1 MTDKMFAPAFA
12 ALLLLSASGALA
24 AEFPATLDWS
34 GKVSL
39 TLSVSGVLDN
49 VAARSGQTVRKGEVL
64 ASLEPTL
71 FKAAVAES
79 RADLDRLTEEHA
91 DARRDLDRVQELYAR
106 TVSSTTELD
115 AAKLRFARA
124 QSGLAAAQAR
134 VERARRLLA
143 ESELRAPFDAL
154 ILARHGEPGLVIT
167 SQCQPSAVFSV
178 ARADE
183 LAARAQLEAG
193 QAGLVRL
200 GGEADVVVGGKSV
213 KGKVTGL
220 SALADGRYSLE
231 VAIPRN
237 AGMLAG
243 QPASV
248 RLP

>member
-1 MTDKMFAPAFA
+1 MIKKMLAPALA
-12 ALLLLSASGALA
+12 TALLLSAPSARA
-24 AEFPATLDWS
+24 AEYPAVLDWS
-34 GKVSL
+34 GRVSL
-39 TLSVSGVLDN
+39 TLPVSGVLDT
-49 VAARSGQTVRKGEVL
+49 VTARPGQTVKKGEVL

-71 FKAAVAES
+71 FKVAVAES

-91 DARRDLDRVQELYAR
+91 DAKRDLDRVQELYAR

-167 SQCQPSAVFSV
+167 SPCQPPAVFSV

-183 LAARAQLEAG
+183 LMARAQLDVG
-193 QAGLVRL
+193 QAGAIRL
-200 GGEADVVVGGKSV
+200 GGEADVVVGGKAV
-213 KGKVTGL
+213 KGKVAGL
-220 SALADGRYSLE
+220 TALADGRYGLE

-243 QPASV
+243 QPVSV

>member
-1 MTDKMFAPAFA
+1 
-12 ALLLLSASGALA
+12 
-24 AEFPATLDWS
+24 
-34 GKVSL
+34 
-39 TLSVSGVLDN
+39 VLDT
-49 VAARSGQTVRKGEVL
+49 VAARAGQTVKKGEVL

-79 RADLDRLTEEHA
+79 RADLDRLTEEEA
-91 DARRDLDRVQELYAR
+91 DARRDMERVKELYAR
-106 TVSSTTELD
+106 TVSATTELD
-115 AAKLRFARA
+115 ASKLRFARA

-143 ESELRAPFDAL
+143 ESELKAPFDAL
-154 ILARHGEPGLVIT
+154 ILARHGEPGMVVT
-167 SQCQPSAVFSV
+167 SQCQPPAVFSV

-183 LAARAQLEAG
+183 LIARAQVDVV
-193 QAGLVRL
+193 QAGSVRL
-200 GGEADVVVGGKSV
+200 GGEADVVVGGKQM
-213 KGKVTGL
+213 KGRVSGL
-220 SALADGRYSLE
+220 NALPDGRYGLE

>member
-1 MTDKMFAPAFA
+1 MTGKLFVPAFA
-12 ALLLLSASGALA
+12 VVLSLSAPFARA
-24 AEFPATLDWS
+24 AEYPAVLDWY
-34 GKVSL
+34 GRVSL
-39 TLSVSGVLDN
+39 TLSVSGVLDI
-49 VAARSGQTVRKGEVL
+49 VAARPGQTVKKGEVL
-64 ASLEPTL
+64 ASLDPTL

-91 DARRDLDRVQELYAR
+91 DAGRDLDRVQELYAR

-167 SQCQPSAVFSV
+167 SPCQPPAVFSV

-183 LAARAQLEAG
+183 LMARAQLDVG
-193 QAGLVRL
+193 QAGAIRL
-200 GGEADVVVGGKSV
+200 GGEADVVAGGKAV
-213 KGKVTGL
+213 KGKVAGL
-220 SALADGRYSLE
+220 TALADGRYSLE

-243 QPASV
+243 QPVSV

>member
-1 MTDKMFAPAFA
+1 MIDKMFPPALA
-12 ALLLLSASGALA
+12 ALLCLPTPAALA
-24 AEFPATLDWS
+24 AEYPALLDWS

-39 TLSVSGVLDN
+39 TLPVSGVLDN
-49 VAARSGQTVRKGEVL
+49 VMARPGQMVKKGEVL
-64 ASLEPTL
+64 ASLEPSL

-134 VERARRLLA
+134 IERARRLLA

-154 ILARHGEPGLVIT
+154 ILARHGEPGLVVT
-167 SQCQPSAVFSV
+167 SQCQPPAVFSV

-183 LAARAQLEAG
+183 LTARATLDGG
-193 QAGLVRL
+193 QAGSVRL
-200 GGEADVVVGGKSV
+200 GDEADVVLGGKSV
-213 KGKVTGL
+213 KGKVSGL
-220 SALADGRYSLE
+220 TALPDGRYGLE